1 MVDFS
6 ERYVRK
12 RIKISRSEE
21 TCDRVLA
28 EKLPKSYSSKL
39 KKDTV
44 KKKLSSSCSVIWFSA
59 SFLLSDK
66 LVLRVGTGREIMI
79 LCDGVKK
86 RGALEVQSPSKV
98 CSSQIAERI
107 PLLRTV
113 HAQGERV

>member
-66 LVLRVGTGREIMI
+66 LVLRVGTGREIRI
-79 LCDGVKK
+79 LCDGGKKEAHWNFKVPVK
-86 RGALEVQSPSKV
+86 RA
-98 CSSQIAERI
+98 AR
-107 PLLRTV
+107 R
-113 HAQGERV
+113 